1 MVTAGNLG
9 VKSGLGFYDYSKG
22 VKDAHVALKFSK

>member
-9 VKSGLGFYDYSKG
+9 IKSGQGFYDYSNGTKEP
-22 VKDAHVALKFSK
+22 AISAKFKK